1 MKAVDNPEFILIKR
15 IQMIKEKYKD
25 IPEIAE
31 LEEEALGIINQNCVS
46 SVQMSMMYLLSSEG
60 VLDKKTEEKIKD
72 ILQSVLG
79 REKNEMGSP
88 NK

>member
-60 VLDKKTEEKIKD
+60 VLDKKQKKRSKIFYK
-72 ILQSVLG
+72 VY
-79 REKNEMGSP
+79 
-88 NK
+88 